1 MLQKRDL
8 LWILAYPIYQIIG
21 TIRHEG
27 SHALVA
33 LLEGARVTEFVFWPS
48 FTKYGFYWG
57 YVRITGSTDWIFL
70 AAHVAIDPQKM
81 DLAQPCNHRNDIAV
95 REFPL

>member
-27 SHALVA
+27 SH
-33 LLEGARVTEFVFWPS
+33 LLLCL
-48 FTKYGFYWG
+48 Y
-57 YVRITGSTDWIFL
+57 
-70 AAHVAIDPQKM
+70 VAIDPQKM
-81 DLAQPCNHRNDIAV
+81 DLAQPCNHRDDIAV
-95 REFPL
+95 RELSL

>member
-1 MLQKRDL
+1 MLQKRDM

-33 LLEGARVTEFVFWPS
+33 LLEGARVTDGHPSRNMVFIGVMFELPARP
-48 FTKYGFYWG
+48 TG
-57 YVRITGSTDWIFL
+57 YSLLLPTWLI
-70 AAHVAIDPQKM
+70 
-81 DLAQPCNHRNDIAV
+81 
-95 REFPL
+95 